1 MKRKAK
7 RSQSSQTWECQ
18 TCNLQMVGGPRCY
31 AHNPTPEQ
39 REVNPQAYRREEYAP
54 SYKRP

>member
-7 RSQSSQTWECQ
+7 REASVCWECPE
-18 TCNLQMVGGPRCY
+18 CNLQMVGGPRCY
-31 AHNPTPEQ
+31 KHNPTPEQ
-39 REVNPQAYRREEYAP
+39 REANPAAYRREEYAP